1 MASGLMTTEQ
11 VEAHVNSGLDDL
23 TLQRY
28 IDAAD
33 ADIRRLIAGPLD
45 NLRFSGVVVRA
56 TFTKG
61 SGTTLR
67 AADSNPVP
75 GGDIKVVDDLTLG
88 HIEYADDPDYT
99 LTVHRSADSTSRMDF
114 YFPTTSS
121 YPNSLY
127 VVDGESYAE
136 LLPRYLY
143 ESDETS
149 AKWYVEAGQRPAIE
163 GLSNGDEFEFVI
175 AKSGATPLLP
185 SYRSILVDLVRLVVE
200 YDGLQEEEVGG
211 RAGYRSVRRDYQ
223 MERSK
228 VLTRLMVTQGRP
240 GVMS

>member
-1 MASGLMTTEQ
+1 MTTDQ
-11 VEAHVNSGLDDL
+11 VEARVNAGLPNDVLDG
-23 TLQRY
+23 Y

-33 ADIRRLIAGPLD
+33 ADIRRLAGPLD
-45 NLRFSGVVVRA
+45 NLRFSGVLVRA

-67 AADSNPVP
+67 SADSNPVP

-88 HIEYADDPDYT
+88 RIDYEGDPNYT

-114 YFPTTSS
+114 YFPTTGTYARRQSI
-121 YPNSLY
+121 Y
-127 VVDGESYAE
+127 VVDDEDYSE
-136 LLPRYLY
+136 ISVRYLY
-143 ESDETS
+143 ESGETS

-163 GLSNGDEFEFVI
+163 GLSTGDEFKFVI
-175 AKSGATPLLP
+175 ADPGATPLLP
-185 SYRSILVDLVRLVVE
+185 IYRAALVDLVKLALG
-200 YDGLQEEEVGG
+200 YDGLSSERVGE
-211 RAGYRSVRRDYQ
+211 YSFSSRDYQ